1 MLKSTRESSCLGSV
15 LFPHR
20 RACALES
27 GFKHRDSRGLP
38 RDSMAK
44 TLSFQCRGPGFD
56 QGTRSH
62 RLQLR
67 ICIATT
73 KDPAY
78 CNEDQ

>member
-1 MLKSTRESSCLGSV
+1 MFSSLLSPVVLVV

-27 GFKHRDSRGLP
+27 GFKHSDSSGLP
-38 RDSMAK
+38 SDSMAK

-78 CNEDQ
+78 YNEDQ

>member
-1 MLKSTRESSCLGSV
+1 MLKSTRESSCVGSV
-15 LFPHR
+15 LFLHR

-27 GFKHRDSRGLP
+27 GFKHSVESLP
-38 RDSMAK
+38 SDLMAK
-44 TLSFQCRGPGFD
+44 TLSFQCRGPGFN

-67 ICIATT
+67 ICVATT

>member
-1 MLKSTRESSCLGSV
+1 MLKSTRESRCVGSV
-15 LFPHR
+15 LFLHR
-20 RACALES
+20 RACALET
-27 GFKHRDSRGLP
+27 GFKHSDSRGLP
-38 RDSMAK
+38 NDLMAK
-44 TLSFQCRGPGFD
+44 TLSFQCRGPGFN